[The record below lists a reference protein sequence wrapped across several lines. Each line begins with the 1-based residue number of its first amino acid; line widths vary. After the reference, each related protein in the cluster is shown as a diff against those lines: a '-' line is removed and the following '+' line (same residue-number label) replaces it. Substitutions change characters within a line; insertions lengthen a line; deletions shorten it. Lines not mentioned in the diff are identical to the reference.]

1 MAKRYFPLDALTK
14 FAEDATVMASGV
26 VQKNAADIVL
36 KIGAGRQEFAFVV
49 DITAIDTSS
58 GNEKYDFVLQ
68 GCNVDTFSGS
78 DIENLAVIAVGHTS
92 VRLGGAK
99 TSIAGRYAVDVAN
112 DLVAE
117 YTYVRLNIIVAGT
130 TPSCTYTAY
139 LSER

>member
-14 FAEDATVMASGV
+14 FVEDATIVSSGV

-49 DITAIDTSS
+49 DVAAIDTTS

-68 GCNVDTFSGS
+68 GCNVDTFTGS
-78 DIENLAVIAVGHTS
+78 DIENLATIAMGHTS

-99 TSIAGRYAVDVAN
+99 TSVPGRYAVDVAN

-117 YTYVRLNIIVAGT
+117 YTYVRLNVIVSGT
-130 TPSCTYTAY
+130 TPSITVTAY
-139 LSER
+139 LTER